1 MSNSEIPVEVVS
13 LDIDPSG
20 HGTLRARY
28 ADLPAF
34 IATVARIGP
43 GTILFD
49 SGGRAHHLQLAES
62 EPVPPVAFP
71 CEVGIAVVETEPTD
85 EVRERMLLGNDY
97 LRAAYWVEVIQFDPP
112 DKDGGPGLL
121 RVQCD
126 TAEDYQQLRRFLDE
140 PHGSG
145 LKSLRGDV
153 WLVHRISDNG
163 QVDQAFP
170 QKFNVVVEWLEA
182 SLT

>member
-1 MSNSEIPVEVVS
+1 M
-13 LDIDPSG
+13 
-20 HGTLRARY
+20 
-28 ADLPAF
+28 
-34 IATVARIGP
+34 ATVARIGP
-43 GTILFD
+43 GTVLFD
-49 SGGRAHHLQLAES
+49 SGGRAHHLRLAES

-97 LRAAYWVEVIQFDPP
+97 LRAAYWVEVIHFDPP
-112 DKDGGPGLL
+112 AKDGGPGLL
-121 RVQCD
+121 RLQCD
-126 TAEDYQQLRRFLDE
+126 TAEGYQQLRRFLDE

-170 QKFNVVVEWLEA
+170 QKVNVVVEWLEA